1 MGTVFRKLTSAQL
14 TVDIVVPV
22 MLVLFGVW
30 IQRYADVGGILVTIG
45 MGAALVFWRLSPA
58 LSLTIAWVVALL
70 QVLADVSPHFSN
82 LAILGVLC
90 GTGAYGSRPV
100 RWAGFASTF
109 AGAFVIALSVALPE
123 VLSTLVGA
131 DLSAILSLRS
141 AFVGGLLV
149 FVTAT
154 VAFLLSWTVGV
165 LWSTLMRSRANR
177 RAAVEAENEVVA
189 EQERTRIARD
199 MHDVVAH
206 SLAVVVA
213 QADGARYI
221 AKKDPEATEAA
232 LMTIATTA
240 REALSDVRVLLAQL
254 RHSQD
259 DGPQPTLVDLE
270 RLFEQLRTAGL
281 SISQEVSGEPL
292 SLGTSQQLAVYRI
305 VQESLTNALRHADIR
320 EPVRVH
326 FGWTPH
332 GLDLTVSSLLKPPTG
347 RTGAIK
353 TGVTSTGHGVAGMTE
368 RALLVGGHLD
378 AGPESGRYVVRAWL
392 PAHPITGKQPV
403 LPVEA
408 TR

>member
-1 MGTVFRKLTSAQL
+1 MFRKLTSAQL
-14 TVDIVVPV
+14 TLDIVVPA
-22 MLVLFGVW
+22 MLVLFTLWV
-30 IQRYADVGGILVTIG
+30 QRNGAPGDAFVTLG
-45 MGAALVFWRLSPA
+45 MGTALVFWRLSPPLA
-58 LSLTIAWVVALL
+58 LGIAWAVALV
-70 QVLADVSPHFSN
+70 QVAADVPPHPAN
-82 LAILGVLC
+82 LSILVILC
-90 GTGAYGSRPV
+90 GTGAYGSRVV

-123 VLSTLVGA
+123 VLGLLIA
-131 DLSAILSLRS
+131 QDLAALFNLRS

-165 LWSTLMRSRANR
+165 LWSTVMRSRANR
-177 RAAVEAENEVVA
+177 RLAVEAEQEVAA

-221 AKKDPEATEAA
+221 AKRDPEATEAA
-232 LMTIATTA
+232 LVTISTTA

-254 RHSQD
+254 RHSQG

-281 SISQEVSGEPL
+281 TIQDEVSGAPL
-292 SLGTSQQLAVYRI
+292 PLGTAQQLAVYRI
-305 VQESLTNALRHADIR
+305 VQESLTNALRHADTA

-326 FGWTPH
+326 FAWTPH
-332 GLDLTVSSLLKPPTG
+332 GLDLTIASVLRAPTG
-347 RTGAIK
+347 RTGAIR
-353 TGVTSTGHGVAGMTE
+353 TAATTATTGHGVAGMTE
-368 RALLVGGHLD
+368 RALLVGGHLT
-378 AGPESGRYVVRAWL
+378 AGPEEGRYVVRAWL
-392 PAHPITGKQPV
+392 PAHPVTEPAGV
-403 LPVEA
+403 A
-408 TR
+408 S